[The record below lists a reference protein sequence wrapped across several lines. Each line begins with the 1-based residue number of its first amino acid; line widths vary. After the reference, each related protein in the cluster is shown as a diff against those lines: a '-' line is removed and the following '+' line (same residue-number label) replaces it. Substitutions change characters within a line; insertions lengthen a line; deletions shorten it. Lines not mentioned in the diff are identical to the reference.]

1 MNQLEFKET
10 KKYLLDKCQEIMD
23 AKQPEYTQKNI
34 DILNNFKCSAKF
46 IGIEPM
52 EVLNN
57 KISIM
62 DNRKKNGGV
71 RQGAGRPKKA
81 DELKLIEKLDSLI
94 DNDEVIKT
102 LGRQVLKGD
111 SRAMSLYFGYR
122 YGKPKESV
130 DITSSEGFN
139 VNFKDLIKF
148 K

>member
-1 MNQLEFKET
+1 
-10 KKYLLDKCQEIMD
+10 
-23 AKQPEYTQKNI
+23 
-34 DILNNFKCSAKF
+34 
-46 IGIEPM
+46 
-52 EVLNN
+52 
-57 KISIM
+57 M
-62 DNRKKNGGV
+62 DNRKNNGGA
-71 RQGAGRPKKA
+71 RQNAGRPRKA

-94 DNDEVIKT
+94 NNDEVIKT